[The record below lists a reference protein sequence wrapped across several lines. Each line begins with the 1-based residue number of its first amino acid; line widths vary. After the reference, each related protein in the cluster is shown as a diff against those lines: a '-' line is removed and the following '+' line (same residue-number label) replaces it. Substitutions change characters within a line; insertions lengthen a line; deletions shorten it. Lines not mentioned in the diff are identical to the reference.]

1 MQQEY
6 NWFKSKRGPYKN
18 MDDTEAFELIQ
29 DRVDQLRRDQFMRT
43 FAFEEQ
49 KEEQK

>member
-1 MQQEY
+1 
-6 NWFKSKRGPYKN
+6 
-18 MDDTEAFELIQ
+18 MDESRAFELIQ
-29 DRVDQLRRDQFMRT
+29 DKMDNLKHEQFMRT